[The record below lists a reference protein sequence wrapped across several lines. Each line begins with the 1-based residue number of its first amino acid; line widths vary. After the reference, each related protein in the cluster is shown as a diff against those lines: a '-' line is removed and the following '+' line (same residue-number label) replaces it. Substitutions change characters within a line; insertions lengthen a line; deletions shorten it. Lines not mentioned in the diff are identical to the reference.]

1 MYLTKLTDQNIKVYK
16 MEHERLKV
24 SGISFDSRKIKQG
37 MLFALIKENNQYIS
51 DAIKFGAKAVLC
63 KITDINN
70 AKQNVINII
79 NINFKSHLFIPFFY
93 TPNFSVFNCS

>member
-51 DAIKFGAKAVLC
+51 DALKFGAKAVLC
-63 KITDINN
+63 KKTDINN
-70 AKQNVINII
+70 LNKKLKI
-79 NINFKSHLFIPFFY
+79 FL
-93 TPNFSVFNCS
+93 

>member
-1 MYLTKLTDQNIKVYK
+1 MYHTKLTDQNIKVYK

-51 DAIKFGAKAVLC
+51 EALKLALRRFYAK
-63 KITDINN
+63 
-70 AKQNVINII
+70 KQI
-79 NINFKSHLFIPFFY
+79 
-93 TPNFSVFNCS
+93 

>member
-37 MLFALIKENNQYIS
+37 MLFALNKENNQYIS
-51 DAIKFGAKAVLC
+51 DALRFGAKAVLC
-63 KITDINN
+63 KKRDINN
-70 AKQNVINII
+70 LKK
-79 NINFKSHLFIPFFY
+79 KS
-93 TPNFSVFNCS
+93 